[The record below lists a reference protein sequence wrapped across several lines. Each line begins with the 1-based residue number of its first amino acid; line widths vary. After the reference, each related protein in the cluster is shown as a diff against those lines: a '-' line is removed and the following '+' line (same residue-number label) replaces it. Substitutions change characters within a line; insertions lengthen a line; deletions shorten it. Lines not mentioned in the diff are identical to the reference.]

1 MRRTFLPLILL
12 IAVACQPTNTPL
24 SDDDVAAI
32 RSLGD
37 AYAQAVLVADADAIA
52 AMYATDATEMPPHL
66 PATQG
71 RDAIRAR
78 YETVLGPPMQFTDF
92 TITPIQIEGTDG
104 LAFDRGTWSMAATAE
119 GMPEPIVD
127 TGKYVMVLRR
137 QEDGSWLWTVGI
149 WNSDL
154 PLPTME

>member
-1 MRRTFLPLILL
+1 
-12 IAVACQPTNTPL
+12 
-24 SDDDVAAI
+24 
-32 RSLGD
+32 
-37 AYAQAVLVADADAIA
+37 
-52 AMYATDATEMPPHL
+52 
-66 PATQG
+66 
-71 RDAIRAR
+71 
-78 YETVLGPPMQFTDF
+78 MQFTAF

-104 LAFDRGTWSMAATAE
+104 LAFDRGTWSMTATAE